1 MKNDMDMQRIGGS
14 RIRIG
19 TFIKTGSPQVVELL
33 GLTKLDFAVIDA
45 EHAPFDRN
53 LMDLMLLAG
62 RAANLPLLVRVAD
75 KSATSILQALDLGA
89 QGILVP
95 HVDSADDA
103 RAVVARARYRGG
115 ERGYSGS
122 QRSSGYGT
130 QGMKASLDA
139 GDRTVVICQIE
150 SVAGLNACAEI
161 AAVPGVAG
169 LFVGRADLALAM
181 GLEDSRAP
189 AVLDATRRI
198 LQVARAA
205 GRIPGMAAASA
216 AEARG
221 FIADGASWFIVSSD
235 QGLLR
240 DAAQSVA
247 TSLAADPAG
256 MQP

>member
-1 MKNDMDMQRIGGS
+1 MNPDRITGQG
-14 RIRIG
+14 IRKG
-19 TFIKTGSPQVVELL
+19 TFIKTSSPQVVELL
-33 GLTKLDFAVIDA
+33 ALAQLDFGVIDA

-62 RAANLPLLVRVAD
+62 RAADFPLLVRVAD

-95 HVDSADDA
+95 HVDSVEDA
-103 RAVVARARYRGG
+103 RRVVARARYRGG

-130 QGMKASLDA
+130 QPMKASLDA
-139 GDRTVVICQIE
+139 GDATVVMCQIE
-150 SVAGLNACAEI
+150 SIAGYEACAQI

-189 AVLDATRRI
+189 QVLEATRRI
-198 LQVARAA
+198 LGITRSA
-205 GRIPGMAAASA
+205 GKIAGMAVGSI
-216 AEARG
+216 AEARQ
-221 FIADGASWFIVSSD
+221 FASDGATWFVVSTD

-240 DAAQSVA
+240 EAAKAVA
-247 TSLAADPAG
+247 TAEIGA
-256 MQP
+256 